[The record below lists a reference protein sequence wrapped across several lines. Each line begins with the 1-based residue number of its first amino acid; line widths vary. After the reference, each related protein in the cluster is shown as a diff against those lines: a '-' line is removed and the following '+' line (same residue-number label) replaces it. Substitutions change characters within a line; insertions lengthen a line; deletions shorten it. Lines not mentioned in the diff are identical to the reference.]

1 MKIQIRPLRLRYV
14 QMHLNNGLF
23 HKCIRSHFI
32 NYKFGPIQCSI
43 KRIYKKLC
51 TFALENDYNIT
62 WFNIKCIFYAMKCL
76 KAENFLKSFAAKID
90 LCTTIPNLLPPAKAL
105 VSTQA
110 LVLKY
115 KHILK
120 CSPNFNIRNLTFMSK
135 LTTSS
140 QYDII

>member
-1 MKIQIRPLRLRYV
+1 
-14 QMHLNNGLF
+14 
-23 HKCIRSHFI
+23 
-32 NYKFGPIQCSI
+32 
-43 KRIYKKLC
+43 
-51 TFALENDYNIT
+51 
-62 WFNIKCIFYAMKCL
+62 MKCL
-76 KAENFLKSFAAKID
+76 KAENFLQSFAAKID